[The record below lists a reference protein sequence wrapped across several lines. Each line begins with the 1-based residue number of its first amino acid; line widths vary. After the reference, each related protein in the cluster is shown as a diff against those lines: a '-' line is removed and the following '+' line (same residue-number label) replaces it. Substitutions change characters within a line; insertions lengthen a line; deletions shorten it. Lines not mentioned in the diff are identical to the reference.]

1 MLLQRSAARAAIPL
15 QPPVPTH
22 RRQLPLSTLL
32 PRSSL
37 PSFAP
42 NAAAYASCSSLERSG
57 RQLRCANGVIGRRA
71 ASGLPAVRSI
81 RPRDPTV
88 GVTAH
93 AVTVAD
99 DSSPASA
106 STTSS
111 LPLRAAFFDVDG
123 TITSS
128 NVVAA
133 FVALRLRDMPLLQ
146 KAVWLPWFALNV
158 VLYLI
163 LDWIDRG
170 LFNRTFYRN
179 YRGMRVS
186 EKEAM
191 ADFVHTNYLKS
202 KVFPGVLDH
211 ITRLRTEGFRI
222 VLVTGSLDFLIEPLA
237 KDVSASAVFA
247 AKLKES
253 DGRFTGELEGEA
265 VSSAEKAAVIRGYA
279 EREGIALE
287 DCYAYGDSYADFQ
300 MLLEVGH
307 AYAVRPDNRLREQ
320 ARQRGWIVVEDYS
333 QLDGVTDV

>member
-1 MLLQRSAARAAIPL
+1 MQLNFAGYHMRVRA
-15 QPPVPTH
+15 Q
-22 RRQLPLSTLL
+22 
-32 PRSSL
+32 
-37 PSFAP
+37 
-42 NAAAYASCSSLERSG
+42 
-57 RQLRCANGVIGRRA
+57 
-71 ASGLPAVRSI
+71 
-81 RPRDPTV
+81 
-88 GVTAH
+88 

-99 DSSPASA
+99 DSNPSA
-106 STTSS
+106 SSPSS
-111 LPLRAAFFDVDG
+111 PSVPLRAAFFDVDG

-146 KAVWLPWFALNV
+146 KAVWVPWFALNV

-163 LDWIDRG
+163 LDRIDRG

-179 YRGMRVS
+179 YRGMLVS

-202 KVFPGVLDH
+202 KVFPGVLEH
-211 ITRLRTEGFRI
+211 ITRLRTDGFRI

-237 KDVSASAVFA
+237 KDLSASAVFA

-279 EREGIALE
+279 EREGIALK

-300 MLLEVGH
+300 MLLEVGQ
-307 AYAVRPDNRLREQ
+307 AYAVRPDDRLLEQ
-320 ARQRGWIVVEDYS
+320 AKQRGWIVVEDYS
-333 QLDGVTDV
+333 QLGGVEADV